1 MNEREELNVGDI
13 VIRYGIACLIVRSKG
28 GAKYIVSV
36 DGNMHSTCW
45 FNYALIMRGATH
57 IHRVKPYDE

>member
-28 GAKYIVSV
+28 GAKYNVFV
-36 DGNMHSTCW
+36 GGNIHSTLW
-45 FNYALIMRGATH
+45 YSYAVLMCGATH